1 MKHSIRPAFIF
12 LIPLLIAFISCG
24 PDEHHGRI
32 DGELEGINQA
42 RILAIPAIM
51 TAADAGGADTI
62 EIKRGKFSYDRP
74 VSEPIILT
82 LLYPNFSQTTLVL
95 EPGKTVRLKGDANRL
110 KEITLDGN
118 DDNLLL
124 TEFRQRMLK
133 LQPREQEREAA
144 TFVRSHPA
152 TLAALTVFLDF
163 FAHQETFDPSPARS
177 LLETMEK
184 KQPDNEA
191 LRQLAAFMKPILS
204 NAPGET
210 IKPFTATDMDGKQF
224 SEADL
229 KGKPTLFIFCAQW
242 QGNFFQISTKS
253 NDIRQDFP
261 TSKLNI
267 IYIVLDERMG
277 SLRKRLKSI
286 SLPGRVVCDEKG
298 MSSPLVQALGVRY
311 IGGNILTDAQ
321 GKILARDID
330 LEHWHDKMPAFLK
343 PSDGK

>member
-1 MKHSIRPAFIF
+1 MKHSIRPAFLF
-12 LIPLLIAFISCG
+12 LLPLLLTLLSCG

-62 EIKRGKFSYDRP
+62 EIKRGRFSYDRP
-74 VSEPIILT
+74 ISEPIVLT

-110 KEITLDGN
+110 KEISLDGN

-133 LQPREQEREAA
+133 LPLREQEREAA
-144 TFVRSHPA
+144 TFVRTHPA
-152 TLAALTVFLDF
+152 TLAALTVFLDY
-163 FAHQETFDPSPARS
+163 FAHQEIFAPSPARS
-177 LLETMEK
+177 LLETMQK
-184 KQPDNEA
+184 QQPDNEA
-191 LRQLAAFMKPILS
+191 LRQLAAFMMPILA
-204 NAPGET
+204 NAPGER
-210 IKPFTATDMDGKQF
+210 IRPFTATDIDGRTF

-242 QGNFFQISTKS
+242 QGQFFQISTKS

-261 TSKLNI
+261 ASRLNI
-267 IYIVLDERMG
+267 VYIVLDERLG

-286 SLPGRVVCDEKG
+286 SLPGRVVCDEMG

-311 IGGNILTDAQ
+311 IAGNILTDAQ

-330 LEHWHDKMPAFLK
+330 LEHWRDRLPAFLQ
-343 PSDGK
+343 PSDDK